1 MLRPPIPRLEIG
13 ADLVTLLETS
23 TGEAASFAVDTV
35 SGLPASTTSWI
46 VDMRVSSAS
55 F

>member
-35 SGLPASTTSWI
+35 SGLASSISWI